1 MASSSSPEYNSA
13 SSSMRFSPALT
24 ARCSSYRPLLVMVC
38 KSILNRHFVFQIELL
53 DAFFVS
59 VRAELEKMR
68 CFIASDQ
75 ACSQGSSQ
83 VAGFYLLFKN
93 VRDAAATLGFR
104 ALAASAANCLMCFSA
119 DIPANLRAMELS
131 ICADLDK
138 AEAAWTQAR
147 SALLR
152 MQAPTSQLGATLVR
166 PAATVGK
173 RVFAVVVRRTLSR

>member
-1 MASSSSPEYNSA
+1 MI
-13 SSSMRFSPALT
+13 T
-24 ARCSSYRPLLVMVC
+24 LVC
-38 KSILNRHFVFQIELL
+38 TSILNRHFVFQIELL

-104 ALAASAANCLMCFSA
+104 ALAASAANCLMCFRA

-147 SALLR
+147 SAL
-152 MQAPTSQLGATLVR
+152 QAPTSQLGATLVR

-173 RVFAVVVRRTLSR
+173 SVFAVVVRRTLSR

>member
-1 MASSSSPEYNSA
+1 MITS
-13 SSSMRFSPALT
+13 
-24 ARCSSYRPLLVMVC
+24 VC
-38 KSILNRHFVFQIELL
+38 TSILNRHFVFQIELL

-104 ALAASAANCLMCFSA
+104 ALAASAANCLMCFRA

-173 RVFAVVVRRTLSR
+173 PVLAVVVRRTLSR